1 MKKILSIVMGGVM
14 MFGLASCQNSNSKN
28 IPADVVSIP
37 RSAENSNKSEKQP
50 KIVFENTTHDF
61 GRVVAGEKVTFGYK
75 FKNEGD
81 KDLLIVKVSAT
92 CGCTAIDYPREPM
105 SPGSEGVL
113 YVTFNSTAKKG
124 FQNKRVTVMANTQP
138 SATVLWVKANVV
150 NE

>member
-1 MKKILSIVMGGVM
+1 MKKILSVVIGAM
-14 MFGLASCQNSNSKN
+14 MVLVLASCQNTNKKE

-37 RSAENSNKSEKQP
+37 RSAKEVNKSDKQP
-50 KIVFENTTHDF
+50 EIVFENTTHDF
-61 GRVVAGEKVTFGYK
+61 GKVVVGEKVTFGYK

-92 CGCTAIDYPREPM
+92 CGCTAIDYPRDPM
-105 SPGSEGVL
+105 APGSEGVL

>member
-1 MKKILSIVMGGVM
+1 M
-14 MFGLASCQNSNSKN
+14 MFGLASCQHSNSKD
-28 IPADVVSIP
+28 IPAEVVSIP
-37 RSAENSNKSEKQP
+37 RSAENSNKNEKQP

-61 GRVVAGEKVTFGYK
+61 GKVVAGEKVTFGYK

-81 KDLLIVKVSAT
+81 KNLLLVKVSAS

-105 SPGSEGVL
+105 APGSEGVL
-113 YVTFNSTAKKG
+113 YVTFNSTGKKG

-150 NE
+150 IE